1 MFNTKKR
8 EMVVYFGFLAVI
20 FLSFLLASSSK
31 SEKIA
36 ETEIVSF
43 ETITPI
49 FGRSEAAGPGTFD
62 ASQTDNQI
70 LVSYRF
76 IPKDAANIDKELGL
90 ELAPKIQQFFKKF
103 KTMDRITFGIY
114 IPRVAGQPEFKP
126 YVAFDVTRK
135 LMNETL
141 LLDLMATNILE
152 VAENVRYFE

>member
-8 EMVVYFGFLAVI
+8 EMVVYFGILATV

-49 FGRSEAAGPGTFD
+49 FGRSEAGGPGAFD
-62 ASQTDNQI
+62 ASQVDNQI

-103 KTMDRITFGIY
+103 KTINTITFGLY

-126 YVAFDVTRK
+126 YVSFDITRK
-135 LMNETL
+135 VMNETV
-141 LLDLMATNILE
+141 LLDLLATDILK
-152 VAENVRYFE
+152 VAENVKYFE